1 MRTLSFI
8 IMGLFFNLFSFAQPK
23 GKPIVIPEEKFS
35 VFALSSEGKPVTVL
49 LNSALKEF
57 KHKKTYGWTC
67 SLVISFKDM
76 TEDGVPTN
84 EEYNYVID
92 YVETLDKDIKGRTSD
107 PNALLLARIIWNGT
121 CEVIWQI
128 KDPEP
133 VHQYLGDII
142 RSNSYPR
149 ELDYRIEYDKKWKKI
164 SFYQKLA
171 KKALK

>member
-1 MRTLSFI
+1 MRALSFI
-8 IMGLFFNLFSFAQPK
+8 IMGLFFNLFSFAQSK

-35 VFALSSEGKPVTVL
+35 LFALSSEEKPVTVV
-49 LNSALKEF
+49 LNSALKKF

-67 SLVISFKDM
+67 SLVIKFKDTTSNGM
-76 TEDGVPTN
+76 PTN
-84 EEYNYVID
+84 DEYNYVID
-92 YVETLDKDIKGRTSD
+92 YVEKLDKDIKGKTD
-107 PNALLLARIIWNGT
+107 APNALFLARIIWNGT
-121 CEVIWQI
+121 CEVIWQT

-171 KKALK
+171 KKAFK

>member
-8 IMGLFFNLFSFAQPK
+8 ILGLLFNLCSLAQPK
-23 GKPIVIPEEKFS
+23 GKPIVIPEEEFS
-35 VFALSSEGKPVTVL
+35 LFALSSEGKPVTVM
-49 LNSALKEF
+49 LNSALKKF
-57 KHKKTYGWTC
+57 KHKKAYGWTC

-76 TEDGVPTN
+76 AEDGVPTN

-92 YVETLDKDIKGRTSD
+92 YVEKLDKDIKGSTGN
-107 PNALLLARIIWNGT
+107 PNALFLARIIWNGT

-133 VHQYLGDII
+133 VHQYLADII
-142 RSNSYPR
+142 KSNSYPR
-149 ELDYRIEYDKKWKKI
+149 ELDYRIENDKKWKKI

-171 KKALK
+171 KKASK